1 MTPTESTKLF
11 LAKPLPAD
19 IVALITSLSM
29 LEEMRV
35 KISEQFYIAFPDN
48 DREDG
53 EINSLW
59 LEISREKFADMVD
72 RITGLVEG
80 LFMNHIY
87 GDL

>member
-1 MTPTESTKLF
+1 MKSTERAIQF

-48 DREDG
+48 EREKG
-53 EINSLW
+53 EINDIWHSVSC
-59 LEISREKFADMVD
+59 EAIGKMHD
-72 RITGLVEG
+72 RIIGFIEDCFV
-80 LFMNHIY
+80 NHIY
-87 GDL
+87 ED